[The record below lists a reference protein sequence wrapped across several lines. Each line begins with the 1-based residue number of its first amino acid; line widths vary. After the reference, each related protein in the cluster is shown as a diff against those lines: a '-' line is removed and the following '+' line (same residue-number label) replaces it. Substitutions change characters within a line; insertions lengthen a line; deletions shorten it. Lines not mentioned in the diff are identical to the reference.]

1 MSFDL
6 PWALAALPLV
16 VALVVLDALRPW
28 RTRASRKV
36 AAAITRV
43 GLLGALVVSLAGPR
57 GGAQTRAPTFVFVLD
72 RSGSIDD
79 ARLAQGARALGEL
92 ADQVPAGAR
101 RALVWMD
108 GRVEVA
114 VDPEAPWTI
123 DVPARTEAMEDS
135 DLGAAIFLSLALI
148 DPAGGGRVV
157 LATDGADTVGR
168 ATQAAREAARR
179 GVPIDVLDLPEPE
192 GELALID
199 VELGAT
205 VVRPGEAIEGWIT
218 VRAPRDGGR
227 AAISIALD
235 DRVIERR
242 DLDLSPGR
250 TERFR
255 FEHALPTDAP
265 PGRRHL
271 ETRLAAQGGSE
282 PAPLRHTT
290 ALTVGS
296 PPTVLVVTD
305 QEREVAAVNAVLA
318 AQSMQ
323 VRLRAA
329 DAARA
334 EDLPEVDLVILGD
347 VAAQLSPGGAPP
359 LRPDFIDALRRWV
372 SSGGG
377 LITLGGDRTYEL
389 GGWGATPLARIVPL
403 DLSPNAEDIEPAVTV
418 VHVIDNSASMGDWTG
433 HQRKM
438 ALANEGT
445 IASMRLLRPR
455 DFIEVMAVNTEV
467 ARALPLQPAT
477 DPARMAAAIRGIQP
491 RGGGIYVYT
500 SLLAAEQTLQTAQSP
515 LKHIILY
522 SDAQDAEEKVAGIEM
537 GWGPGPNAFQIAER
551 MRRRG
556 VTLSVIA
563 LGDPRDQ
570 DVPFLRQ
577 LATLGGG
584 RFRIT
589 REASELRALYVEE
602 TRQLVQSV
610 VHDSSFQA
618 RRVASHPAV
627 EGVQFEGAPPFLGYV
642 EVRARD
648 TATVVLEG
656 PGQQP
661 ILATWQYGLGH
672 VASFATDLGPR
683 WATRWI
689 EYAAYSR
696 WVAQLARWALRPP
709 VARGAVVELSPHP
722 RGARVEIQRLDDDG
736 LARDEAALQAT
747 ITAPGGPARDLPLR
761 PLEPGRWT
769 GIIQGERG
777 AVYDLAMKTGD
788 QPVSVERII
797 LPDAIERTKRPGT
810 TLRDVVEV
818 GAGEVSPQT
827 LGSAG
832 VAIGSPRALWWIPL
846 LLAALLLPLDAW
858 LRRPARRP

>member
-16 VALVVLDALRPW
+16 AALVVLDALRPW
-28 RTRASRKV
+28 RTRTSRKV

-43 GLLGALVVSLAGPR
+43 ALLGALVLSLAGPR
-57 GGAQTRAPTFVFVLD
+57 IGAQTRAPTFVFVLD

-79 ARLAQGARALGEL
+79 ARLAQGVRALGEL
-92 ADQVPAGAR
+92 ADQAPAGAR
-101 RALVWMD
+101 RALVLMD
-108 GRVEVA
+108 GRVEVD
-114 VDPEAPWTI
+114 VDPDDPWEL
-123 DVPARTEAMEDS
+123 DLPDRTEAIDGS
-135 DLGAAIFLSLALI
+135 DLGAAIFLSLGLI
-148 DPAGGGRVV
+148 DPAGGGRILV
-157 LATDGADTVGR
+157 ATDGADTAGR
-168 ATQAAREAARR
+168 AAEAAREAARR
-179 GVPIDVLDLPEPE
+179 GVPIDVIVLPKPA

-205 VVRPGEAIEGWIT
+205 VVRPGEAIEGWVT

-227 AAISIALD
+227 AALTIALD
-235 DRVIERR
+235 DRVVERR

-250 TERFR
+250 TERVR
-255 FEHALPTDAP
+255 FEHALPADAP
-265 PGRRHL
+265 PGRRAL
-271 ETRLAAQGGSE
+271 ETRLEAHGGSDA
-282 PAPLRHTT
+282 APLRHTT
-290 ALTVGS
+290 ALTVGA
-296 PPTVLVVTD
+296 PPTVLVVSD

-329 DAARA
+329 EAARA

-389 GGWGATPLARIVPL
+389 GGWGATPLARVVPL
-403 DLSPNAEDIEPAVTV
+403 DLSPNAEDVEPAVSV

-500 SLLAAEQTLQTAQSP
+500 SLLAAEQTLQRAQSP

-522 SDAQDAEEKVAGIEM
+522 SDAQDAEEKVAGVEM

-584 RFRIT
+584 RFSIT

-610 VHDSSFQA
+610 VHDTPFQA
-618 RRVASHPAV
+618 RLASPHPAV
-627 EGVQFEGAPPFLGYV
+627 EGVRFEGAPPFLGYV
-642 EVRARD
+642 EVRARQ

-656 PGQQP
+656 PSQQP
-661 ILATWQYGLGH
+661 ILASWQYGLGH
-672 VASFATDLGPR
+672 VASLATDLGPR
-683 WATRWI
+683 WAARWI
-689 EYAAYSR
+689 EHPAYSR

-722 RGARVEIQRLDDDG
+722 RGARIEIQRLDDDG
-736 LARDEAALQAT
+736 LAHDEGALRAT
-747 ITAPGGPARDLPLR
+747 FAAPGGAERDVALR
-761 PLEPGRWT
+761 PLEPGRWS
-769 GIIQGERG
+769 GLIPGKHG
-777 AVYDLAMKTGD
+777 AVYDLTLKTED
-788 QPVSVERII
+788 RPVSVERIV
-797 LPDAIERTKRPGT
+797 LPDAVERTKRSGT
-810 TLRDVVEV
+810 TVRDVVEV
-818 GAGEVSPQT
+818 GDGAVSPQT
-827 LGSAG
+827 LGSSGLA
-832 VAIGSPRALWWIPL
+832 VGSPRALWWAPL
-846 LLAALLLPLDAW
+846 LLAALLLPVDAW